1 MSDLPRPFPAV
12 IEHDVTRY
20 RHSTKMHECCQGRRQ
35 RDPQPEP
42 QREQHV
48 QGKKIHLKNP
58 KTKKKKGGKLL
69 EQSVQ
74 LTLQPSGHVICGL
87 RTARAR
93 ARQWYCGGECLSLI
107 KRYRRLASARSCL
120 SIHTGPGDER
130 WRRRRYKCQ
139 ASLAVGGN
147 TSAVECLS
155 VSRRRTWNI
164 NS

>member
-58 KTKKKKGGKLL
+58 KTLKRG
-69 EQSVQ
+69 E
-74 LTLQPSGHVICGL
+74 TLRAKRAAHPPTL
-87 RTARAR
+87 RSRDLRAPHG
-93 ARQWYCGGECLSLI
+93 ASESAPVVL
-107 KRYRRLASARSCL
+107 RRGVFIINKAVPEAGVCSELPLNPYGTR
-120 SIHTGPGDER
+120 R
-130 WRRRRYKCQ
+130 WKMET
-139 ASLAVGGN
+139 ASLQVSGLPGSWRKHQCRGVPFSF
-147 TSAVECLS
+147 SATHLKY
-155 VSRRRTWNI
+155 
-164 NS
+164 